1 MCSPTGFFKRTVRKD
16 LTYAC
21 REDRNCMIDKRQRK
35 FDKFENFPF
44 AIRLMQTS
52 SNAQAIDVSSV
63 DITNVFRWA

>member
-35 FDKFENFPF
+35 FDKFENFT
-44 AIRLMQTS
+44 IRLIQIS
-52 SNAQAIDVSSV
+52 SNPKAIDVSSV